1 MATSPT
7 IRDKIHMRYNS
18 LKQTNIKQLLLAN
31 GLDNEIIINYFISP
45 FSNLTLDTASESY
58 RVNNKPITLSL
69 HKETPPVHLKYI
81 IYCQLVKAQE
91 HKQITCNKI

>member
-7 IRDKIHMRYNS
+7 IRDKTHTRYNS
-18 LKQTNIKQLLLAN
+18 LKQTNIKQLLLA
-31 GLDNEIIINYFISP
+31 NEIIINYFISP

-58 RVNNKPITLSL
+58 RVNNKHITLSL